1 MIDLLIAYG
10 FFLLKMIT
18 VLAVILI
25 PVMVIASSTKHK
37 KETDKGRIIVKNLSD
52 KLEEIGVSLKSAE
65 MDPKAYKSF
74 LKERSK
80 EKKKSIKGKP
90 KEIIYVLDFKG
101 DLQASAVDKL
111 KQEINAI
118 IASEVKCKEVVVKV
132 ESGGGSAYAYGLCA
146 AELKRL
152 VDNKIKLTVCIDKV
166 AASGGYLM
174 SCVATKIV
182 AAPWAVVGSIGVIA
196 QLPNF
201 HRLLKKLDIDIEMHT
216 AGKFK
221 RTLTTLGKNTEQ
233 GRKKFIS
240 ELEDLHV
247 VFKDFVKENRPKIKV
262 AKISTGEVWQ
272 GDKAVKLGLIDEI
285 GTSDDYLLKLAR
297 KFKLLE
303 IEYYEKKPLTAR
315 FGTAIE
321 SIVEKSVYKVLEIFN
336 KDEILPIKVPL
347 KAFLSSP
354 VIKLAVPSAVLSAT
368 FPVKPSETIT
378 LTSPLISSL
387 PSMYPE
393 NSKSSFFLSFNNL

>member
-1 MIDLLIAYG
+1 MIDLLVAYG
-10 FFLLKMIT
+10 FFLLKVIT
-18 VLAVILI
+18 VLLVILI
-25 PVMVIASSTKHK
+25 PILMISSSTKHR

-52 KLEEIGVSLKSAE
+52 KLEEIGVTLKSAE

-74 LKERSK
+74 LKERN
-80 EKKKSIKGKP
+80 KKKKKENKGKP
-90 KEIIYVLDFKG
+90 KEIVYVLDFKG
-101 DLQASAVDKL
+101 DIQASAVGKL

-118 IASEVKCKEVVVKV
+118 IASQVKCKEVVVKV

-152 VDNKIKLTVCIDKV
+152 VDNKIKLTVCIDKI

-182 AAPWAVVGSIGVIA
+182 AAPWAIVGSIGVIA

-221 RTLTTLGKNTEQ
+221 RTLTTLGENTKQ
-233 GRKKFIS
+233 GREKFIS

-247 VFKDFVKENRPKIKV
+247 VFKDFVKENRSKIQVAKV
-262 AKISTGEVWQ
+262 ATGEVWQ
-272 GDKAVKLGLIDEI
+272 GDKAKKLGLIDEI
-285 GTSDDYLLKLAR
+285 GTSDDYLLKLAS

-303 IEYYEKKPLTAR
+303 IQYFEKKPFTAR
-315 FGTAIE
+315 IGSAAE
-321 SIVEKSVYKVLEIFN
+321 VIVEKGVYKILDIFN
-336 KDEILPIKVPL
+336 KDR
-347 KAFLSSP
+347 F
-354 VIKLAVPSAVLSAT
+354 
-368 FPVKPSETIT
+368 IT
-378 LTSPLISSL
+378 
-387 PSMYPE
+387 
-393 NSKSSFFLSFNNL
+393 

>member
-1 MIDLLIAYG
+1 MLDLLVAYG
-10 FFLLKMIT
+10 FFLLKIIT
-18 VLAVILI
+18 VLLVILI
-25 PVMVIASSTKHK
+25 PILMISSSTKHR

-52 KLEEIGVSLKSAE
+52 KLEEVGVTLKSAE

-74 LKERSK
+74 LKERN
-80 EKKKSIKGKP
+80 KKKKKEIKGKS
-90 KEIIYVLDFKG
+90 KEIVYVLDFKG
-101 DLQASAVDKL
+101 DIQASAVGKL

-118 IASEVKCKEVVVKV
+118 IASQVKCKEVVVKV

-152 VDNKIKLTVCIDKV
+152 VDNKIKLTVCIDKI

-182 AAPWAVVGSIGVIA
+182 AAPWAIVGSIGVIA

-221 RTLTTLGKNTEQ
+221 RTLTTLGENTKQ
-233 GRKKFIS
+233 GREKFIS

-247 VFKDFVKENRPKIKV
+247 VFKDFVKENRSKIQVAKV
-262 AKISTGEVWQ
+262 ATGEVWQ
-272 GDKAVKLGLIDEI
+272 GDKAKKLGLIDEI
-285 GTSDDYLLKLAR
+285 GTSDDYLLKLAS

-303 IEYYEKKPLTAR
+303 IQYFEKKPFTAR
-315 FGTAIE
+315 IGSAAE
-321 SIVEKSVYKVLEIFN
+321 VIVEKGVYKILDIFN
-336 KDEILPIKVPL
+336 KDR
-347 KAFLSSP
+347 F
-354 VIKLAVPSAVLSAT
+354 
-368 FPVKPSETIT
+368 IT
-378 LTSPLISSL
+378 
-387 PSMYPE
+387 
-393 NSKSSFFLSFNNL
+393 

>member
-1 MIDLLIAYG
+1 MIDLLVAYG
-10 FFLLKMIT
+10 FFLLKVIT
-18 VLAVILI
+18 VLLVILI
-25 PVMVIASSTKHK
+25 PILMISSSTKHR

-52 KLEEIGVSLKSAE
+52 KLEEIGVTLKSAE

-74 LKERSK
+74 LKERN
-80 EKKKSIKGKP
+80 KKKKKENKGKP
-90 KEIIYVLDFKG
+90 KEIVYVLDFKG
-101 DLQASAVDKL
+101 DIQASAVGKL

-118 IASEVKCKEVVVKV
+118 IASQVKCKEVVIKV

-152 VDNKIKLTVCIDKV
+152 VDNKIKLTVCIDKI

-182 AAPWAVVGSIGVIA
+182 AAPWAIVGSIGVIA

-221 RTLTTLGKNTEQ
+221 RTLTTLGENTKQ
-233 GRKKFIS
+233 GREKFIS

-247 VFKDFVKENRPKIKV
+247 VFKDFVKENRSKIQV
-262 AKISTGEVWQ
+262 AKVSTGEVWQ
-272 GDKAVKLGLIDEI
+272 GEKAKKLGLIDEI
-285 GTSDDYLLKLAR
+285 GTSDDYLLKLAS

-303 IEYYEKKPLTAR
+303 IQYFEKKPFTAR
-315 FGTAIE
+315 IGSAAE
-321 SIVEKSVYKVLEIFN
+321 VIVEKGIYKILDIFN
-336 KDEILPIKVPL
+336 KDR
-347 KAFLSSP
+347 F
-354 VIKLAVPSAVLSAT
+354 
-368 FPVKPSETIT
+368 IT
-378 LTSPLISSL
+378 
-387 PSMYPE
+387 
-393 NSKSSFFLSFNNL
+393 

>member
-1 MIDLLIAYG
+1 MLDLLVAYG
-10 FFLLKMIT
+10 FFLLKIIT
-18 VLAVILI
+18 VLLVILI
-25 PVMVIASSTKHK
+25 PILMISSSTKHR

-52 KLEEIGVSLKSAE
+52 KLEEIGVTLKSAE

-74 LKERSK
+74 LKERN
-80 EKKKSIKGKP
+80 KKKKKEIKGKS
-90 KEIIYVLDFKG
+90 KEIVYVLDFKG
-101 DLQASAVDKL
+101 DIQASAVGKL

-118 IASEVKCKEVVVKV
+118 IASQVKCKEVVIKV

-152 VDNKIKLTVCIDKV
+152 VDNKIKLTVCIDKI

-182 AAPWAVVGSIGVIA
+182 AAPWAIVGSIGVIA

-221 RTLTTLGKNTEQ
+221 RTLTTLGENTKQ
-233 GRKKFIS
+233 GREKFIS

-247 VFKDFVKENRPKIKV
+247 VFKDFVKENRSKIQVAKV
-262 AKISTGEVWQ
+262 ATGEVWQ
-272 GDKAVKLGLIDEI
+272 GDKAKKLGLIDEI
-285 GTSDDYLLKLAR
+285 GTSDDYLLKLAS

-303 IEYYEKKPLTAR
+303 IQYFEKKPFTAR
-315 FGTAIE
+315 IGSAAE
-321 SIVEKSVYKVLEIFN
+321 VIVEKGIYKILDIFN
-336 KDEILPIKVPL
+336 KDR
-347 KAFLSSP
+347 F
-354 VIKLAVPSAVLSAT
+354 
-368 FPVKPSETIT
+368 IT
-378 LTSPLISSL
+378 
-387 PSMYPE
+387 
-393 NSKSSFFLSFNNL
+393 

>member
-1 MIDLLIAYG
+1 MIDLLVAYG
-10 FFLLKMIT
+10 FFLLKIIT
-18 VLAVILI
+18 VLFVILI
-25 PVMVIASSTKHK
+25 PILMISSSTKHR

-52 KLEEIGVSLKSAE
+52 KLEEIGVTLKSAE

-74 LKERSK
+74 LKERN
-80 EKKKSIKGKP
+80 KKKKKENKGKP
-90 KEIIYVLDFKG
+90 KEIVYVLDFKG
-101 DLQASAVDKL
+101 DIQASAVDKL

-118 IASEVKCKEVVVKV
+118 IASQVKCKEVVVKV

-152 VDNKIKLTVCIDKV
+152 VDNKIKLTVCIDKI

-182 AAPWAVVGSIGVIA
+182 AAPWAIVGSIGVIA

-221 RTLTTLGKNTEQ
+221 RTLTTLGKNTQQ
-233 GRKKFIS
+233 GREKFIS

-247 VFKDFVKENRPKIKV
+247 VFKDFVKENRSKIQV
-262 AKISTGEVWQ
+262 AKVSTGEVWQ
-272 GDKAVKLGLIDEI
+272 GDKAKKLGLIDEI
-285 GTSDDYLLKLAR
+285 GTSDDYLLKLAS

-303 IEYYEKKPLTAR
+303 IQYFEKKPFTAR
-315 FGTAIE
+315 LGTAAE
-321 SIVEKSVYKVLEIFN
+321 VIVEKGIYKILDIFN
-336 KDEILPIKVPL
+336 KDR
-347 KAFLSSP
+347 F
-354 VIKLAVPSAVLSAT
+354 
-368 FPVKPSETIT
+368 IT
-378 LTSPLISSL
+378 
-387 PSMYPE
+387 
-393 NSKSSFFLSFNNL
+393 

>member
-1 MIDLLIAYG
+1 MIDLLVAYG
-10 FFLLKMIT
+10 FFLLKVIT
-18 VLAVILI
+18 VLLVILI
-25 PVMVIASSTKHK
+25 PILMISSSTKHR

-52 KLEEIGVSLKSAE
+52 KLEEIGVTLKSAE

-74 LKERSK
+74 LKERN
-80 EKKKSIKGKP
+80 KKKKKENKGKP
-90 KEIIYVLDFKG
+90 KEIVYVLDFKG
-101 DLQASAVDKL
+101 DIQASAVGKL

-118 IASEVKCKEVVVKV
+118 IASQVKCKEVVVKV

-152 VDNKIKLTVCIDKV
+152 VDNKIKLTVCIDKI

-182 AAPWAVVGSIGVIA
+182 AAPWAIVGSIGVIA

-221 RTLTTLGKNTEQ
+221 RTLTTLGENTKQ
-233 GRKKFIS
+233 GREKFIS

-247 VFKDFVKENRPKIKV
+247 VFKDFVKENRSKIQV
-262 AKISTGEVWQ
+262 AKVSTGEVWQ
-272 GDKAVKLGLIDEI
+272 GEKAKKLGLIDEI
-285 GTSDDYLLKLAR
+285 GTSDDYLLKLAS

-303 IEYYEKKPLTAR
+303 IQYFEKKPFTAR
-315 FGTAIE
+315 IGSAAE
-321 SIVEKSVYKVLEIFN
+321 VIVEKGIYKILDIFN
-336 KDEILPIKVPL
+336 KDR
-347 KAFLSSP
+347 F
-354 VIKLAVPSAVLSAT
+354 
-368 FPVKPSETIT
+368 IT
-378 LTSPLISSL
+378 
-387 PSMYPE
+387 
-393 NSKSSFFLSFNNL
+393 